1 MSYDIILNFIGDSI
15 VEFSELCSY
24 NPNVSFLG
32 LGIGLIL
39 FSWLLAFLGKR

>member
-1 MSYDIILNFIGDSI
+1 MYYEIALNFVGNS
-15 VEFSELCSY
+15 VLQFSELCSF
-24 NPNVSFLG
+24 NPNISFLS